1 MVALEDPVD
10 HRPSSL
16 HSVLAGE
23 ECSIADHGVAQ
34 KSLVRR
40 LFSGPFINQVELS
53 LLASKLLARA
63 LDTSGERDA
72 ATWGTAESED
82 NCPSRP
88 RALSRRTAAAAAA
101 GAGRSPPLPFQA
113 DTCRSAGTM
122 ALLPS
127 QCSGQHLRIHP
138 A

>member
-1 MVALEDPVD
+1 MLLLGQVRIVPSAVGRDERISLLGPPAAAPVMDCPMVALEDPVD

-34 KSLVRR
+34 KPLVRC

-63 LDTSGERDA
+63 LDASGERDA
-72 ATWGTAESED
+72 ATGGQPKAKIIA
-82 NCPSRP
+82 PP
-88 RALSRRTAAAAAA
+88 
-101 GAGRSPPLPFQA
+101 GRV
-113 DTCRSAGTM
+113 R
-122 ALLPS
+122 
-127 QCSGQHLRIHP
+127 
-138 A
+138 